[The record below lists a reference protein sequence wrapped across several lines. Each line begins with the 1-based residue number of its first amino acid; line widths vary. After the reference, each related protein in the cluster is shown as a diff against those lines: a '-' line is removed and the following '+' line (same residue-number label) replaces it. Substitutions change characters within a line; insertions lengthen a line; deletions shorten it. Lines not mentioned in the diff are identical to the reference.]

1 MPATLAATRGK
12 GPFTLSESAV
22 GIPIDAENTGP
33 GLAEQLVVARK
44 IADQEQAATGTRPGP
59 TSGAAM
65 VTASA
70 AAAAAGIA
78 STERSL
84 GRGER
89 RAGWSVRPRRR
100 AEGSGRRTGAA
111 ASRTPTRSRPTSAGT
126 EDIAVMAIG
135 ATGATDDPRPSA
147 VDDAGA
153 GSGTTAAEA
162 PTTSGPCAEA
172 RQLAD
177 ERCSIAE
184 RTRVA
189 GQEAMDRLMAT
200 RREYD
205 EHRRKLETA
214 EAAADPRS
222 VRDAKEAAQR
232 AFRSSRGAN
241 VDTEAAARDWLHE
254 INRINNAAR
263 DAQHVIDRE
272 RQVTRELLTRLDR
285 LELEADAARIGA
297 ESAEEACLEAR
308 DAVARCEEAAQLGGV
323 AAGQLMGTSG
333 TGRPRIGPLGA
344 GTSDTALAIGADAAP
359 VILRLVRGDRAA
371 LERTAATL
379 GGAGPI
385 ERRNWQHRLSNL
397 VEAIVARAIEA
408 SFLDFPEDHRFWGPF
423 TRSQCRDIVA
433 SLSSLGFRF
442 DGLGGWADER
452 VPTQRDLSLAVGYAG
467 LDPMRIRHWPKDAE
481 MDDLF
486 RTGFVAADEW
496 LPAPPAS

>member
-1 MPATLAATRGK
+1 MAA
-12 GPFTLSESAV
+12 
-22 GIPIDAENTGP
+22 
-33 GLAEQLVVARK
+33 
-44 IADQEQAATGTRPGP
+44 
-59 TSGAAM
+59 
-65 VTASA
+65 
-70 AAAAAGIA
+70 
-78 STERSL
+78 
-84 GRGER
+84 
-89 RAGWSVRPRRR
+89 
-100 AEGSGRRTGAA
+100 
-111 ASRTPTRSRPTSAGT
+111 
-126 EDIAVMAIG
+126 G

-153 GSGTTAAEA
+153 GAGTTPAEA
-162 PTTSGPCAEA
+162 PTTSGPCSEA

-272 RQVTRELLTRLDR
+272 RQVTRELLAQLDR

-308 DAVARCEEAAQLGGV
+308 DAVARCEEAAQLAASPPASSWAPAGPADSHRRSVRARPIRPWPSAPTPPRSSSASSAATGRHSSGPRRPSGERIRWSGGTGSIDCRTSSRRSSRGPSRHRSWTSRRTTV
-323 AAGQLMGTSG
+323 SGVRSRAASAATSSRRCHRSASASTAWAAGPRSACRPSEICRWRSAMRDSTRCASATGRRTRRWTTSSGPASWRPTSG
-333 TGRPRIGPLGA
+333 
-344 GTSDTALAIGADAAP
+344 
-359 VILRLVRGDRAA
+359 
-371 LERTAATL
+371 
-379 GGAGPI
+379 
-385 ERRNWQHRLSNL
+385 
-397 VEAIVARAIEA
+397 
-408 SFLDFPEDHRFWGPF
+408 
-423 TRSQCRDIVA
+423 
-433 SLSSLGFRF
+433 
-442 DGLGGWADER
+442 
-452 VPTQRDLSLAVGYAG
+452 
-467 LDPMRIRHWPKDAE
+467 
-481 MDDLF
+481 
-486 RTGFVAADEW
+486 